1 MVFLEG
7 KGMCGYVSH
16 GSTLR
21 KVLFGLI
28 VSLKAYWAAK
38 IAHFTPEFPV
48 TLEHFSLHNFLNFPP
63 HLALSSQPQKSF
75 ARIKLIYSK
84 G

>member
-16 GSTLR
+16 GSKLR

-28 VSLKAYWAAK
+28 VSLKLIGRLK
-38 IAHFTPEFPV
+38 LL
-48 TLEHFSLHNFLNFPP
+48 TLLLNFQS
-63 HLALSSQPQKSF
+63 L
-75 ARIKLIYSK
+75 
-84 G
+84 